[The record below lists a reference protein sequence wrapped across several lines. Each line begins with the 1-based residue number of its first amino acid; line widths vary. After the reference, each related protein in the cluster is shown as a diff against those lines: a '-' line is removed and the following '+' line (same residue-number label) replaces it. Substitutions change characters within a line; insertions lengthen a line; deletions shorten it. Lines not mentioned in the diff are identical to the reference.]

1 MPMDNDHKPDDGLI
15 FFKDLMAAVGHF
27 MLCWS
32 WLEQSLNEDIGRL
45 KTELGEGGG
54 QVRGNLRERLAEWQD
69 LVGRARTAPHIHV
82 VAAQLASEVKVL
94 RGHRNLIV
102 HGLLGGDA
110 RPRTGAPHISCAEGG
125 YSNPTGQVRFYTLI
139 RLEELTQSADRC
151 RLGFDRLDR
160 WQPSPTSEV

>member
-1 MPMDNDHKPDDGLI
+1 MDRNHKPDDGLI
-15 FFKDLMAAVGHF
+15 FFKDLMAAIGHF

-54 QVRGNLRERLAEWQD
+54 QVRGNLPERLAEWQG
-69 LVGRARTAPHIHV
+69 LVGRARTASHIHL
-82 VAAQLASEVKVL
+82 AAEQLASEVDVL

-110 RPRTGAPHISCAEGG
+110 RPKAGAPHISCVEGG
-125 YSNPTGQVRFYTLI
+125 HSNPTGQVRLYTLTL
-139 RLEELTQSADRC
+139 LEELTQSVDRC
-151 RLGFDRLDR
+151 RLGFGRL
-160 WQPSPTSEV
+160 